1 MLKTETWWESLFT
14 GDLSIGIALDRQQE
28 LEDEEFLYLRH
39 VNEMDNNDEGLS
51 Q

>member
-14 GDLSIGIALDRQQE
+14 GDLSVGISSERQQE

-39 VNEMDNNDEGLS
+39 VEEIELNDQSKL
-51 Q
+51 

>member
-14 GDLSIGIALDRQQE
+14 GDLSVGISFERQQE

-39 VNEMDNNDEGLS
+39 LDDINRNDESELF
-51 Q
+51 